1 MNLLEAII
9 LEMNE
14 LGLETAD
21 GINVCE
27 LAERHNIKLL
37 PDHQLLQDA
46 WKEIKKN
53 NNEQ

>member
-27 LAERHNIKLL
+27 LVDRHNIKLL

-53 NNEQ
+53 NNG